1 MTADD
6 ALEDA
11 LVRTSFR
18 VMAVLTR
25 IGAEHDLSL
34 TQLRL
39 LGLLRDR
46 RPRMTDLA
54 AFLGLD
60 KSTLSGLVERAERR
74 GLVTRGKSPED
85 RRVVDVSI
93 TPAGSDLADR
103 LQEEVRAALTPFTDR
118 LRVDDRRTLTHLLDT
133 LSGSASRTSALP
145 DGPV

>member
-1 MTADD
+1 MEPDG

-25 IGAEHDLSL
+25 IGSEHDLSL

-54 AFLGLD
+54 TFLGLD

-85 RRVVDVSI
+85 RRVVDVFI
-93 TPAGSDLADR
+93 TPAGQELVER
-103 LQEEVRAALTPFTDR
+103 LQEQIHVALAPYTDPLHADER
-118 LRVDDRRTLTHLLDT
+118 HALTHLLD
-133 LSGSASRTSALP
+133 SVSRGPAGDAGKNAL
-145 DGPV
+145 